1 MMKKLILLFLVIPF
15 FSLSQEEEITLKT
28 KTGDIKGSLL
38 VPSNS
43 EKASVVLI
51 ISGSGPTDRNGN
63 NPNMTNNSL
72 MMLANE
78 LKKNGIASLRF
89 DKRGIGESTSSGM
102 QESDLRFE
110 NYVNDVKGWVDLLK
124 ESNKFSK
131 IIVLGHSE
139 GSLIGMI
146 ASQKAEVEKFI
157 SVAGAGNS
165 AGDIIR
171 EQLKAQPAVVLNQSL
186 PIIEKLENGER
197 EENVP
202 QMLYAL
208 FRPSVQPY
216 MISWFKYDPQIEI
229 AKLNKPVLIV
239 QGTTDIQVS
248 VLDADKLASANN
260 KAQKQIIEGMNHI
273 LKEAEMDRLK
283 NIQTYSMPDLPLKKT
298 LIEIIVKFIEE

>member
-1 MMKKLILLFLVIPF
+1 MKKLILLFLVIPF

-72 MMLANE
+72 MMLSNE

-89 DKRGIGESTSSGM
+89 DKRGIGESSSSGM

-110 NYVNDVKGWVDLLK
+110 NYVNDVKAWVDLLK

-171 EQLKAQPAVVLNQSL
+171 EQLKAQPAFVLNQSL

-283 NIQTYSMPDLPLKKT
+283 NIQTYSMPDLPLKKN

>member
-1 MMKKLILLFLVIPF
+1 MKKLILLFLVIPF

-43 EKASVVLI
+43 EKVSVVLI

-78 LKKNGIASLRF
+78 LKKNGIASVRF

-283 NIQTYSMPDLPLKKT
+283 NIQTYSMPDLPLKKPLT
-298 LIEIIVKFIEE
+298 EIIVKFIKE

>member
-43 EKASVVLI
+43 EKVSVVLI

-89 DKRGIGESTSSGM
+89 DKRGIGESTSSGIR
-102 QESDLRFE
+102 ESDLRFE

-273 LKEAEMDRLK
+273 LKESDLDRLK
-283 NIQTYSMPDLPLKKT
+283 NIQTYSMPDLPLKNP

>member
-1 MMKKLILLFLVIPF
+1 MKKLILLFLVIPF

-110 NYVNDVKGWVDLLK
+110 DYVNDVKGWVDLLK

-283 NIQTYSMPDLPLKKT
+283 NIQTYSMPDLPLKKP

>member
-1 MMKKLILLFLVIPF
+1 MKKLILLFLVIPF

-89 DKRGIGESTSSGM
+89 DKRGIGESSSSGM

>member
-1 MMKKLILLFLVIPF
+1 MKKLILLFLVIPF

-273 LKEAEMDRLK
+273 LKEADMDRIK
-283 NIQTYSMPDLPLKKT
+283 NIQTYSMPDLPLKKP

>member
-1 MMKKLILLFLVIPF
+1 MKKLILLFLVIPF

>member
-1 MMKKLILLFLVIPF
+1 MKKLILLFLVIPF

-78 LKKNGIASLRF
+78 LKNNGIASLRF
-89 DKRGIGESTSSGM
+89 DKRGIGESSSSGM

-283 NIQTYSMPDLPLKKT
+283 NIQTYSMPDLPLKKP

>member
-1 MMKKLILLFLVIPF
+1 MKKLILLFLVIPF

-72 MMLANE
+72 MMLSNE

-89 DKRGIGESTSSGM
+89 DKRGIGESSSSGM

-110 NYVNDVKGWVDLLK
+110 NYVNDVKAWVDLLK

-171 EQLKAQPAVVLNQSL
+171 EQLKAQPAFVLNQSL

-273 LKEAEMDRLK
+273 LKEADLDRQK
-283 NIQTYSMPDLPLKKT
+283 NIQTYSMPDLPVKKN

>member
-38 VPSNS
+38 VPSNL

-110 NYVNDVKGWVDLLK
+110 NYVNDVKAWVDLLK

-171 EQLKAQPAVVLNQSL
+171 EQLKAQPAFVLNQSL

-260 KAQKQIIEGMNHI
+260 KAQKQIIKGMNHI

-283 NIQTYSMPDLPLKKT
+283 NIQTYSMPELPLKKP

>member
-1 MMKKLILLFLVIPF
+1 MKKLILLFLVIPF

-171 EQLKAQPAVVLNQSL
+171 EQLKAQPAFVLNQSL

-273 LKEAEMDRLK
+273 LKEADMDRIK
-283 NIQTYSMPDLPLKKT
+283 NIQTYSMPDLPLKKP

>member
-43 EKASVVLI
+43 EKVSVVLI

-283 NIQTYSMPDLPLKKT
+283 NIQTYSMPDLPLKKPLT
-298 LIEIIVKFIEE
+298 EIIVKFIEQ

>member
-1 MMKKLILLFLVIPF
+1 MKKLILLFLVIPF

-89 DKRGIGESTSSGM
+89 DKRGIGESSSSGM

-110 NYVNDVKGWVDLLK
+110 NYVNDVKAWVDLLK

-171 EQLKAQPAVVLNQSL
+171 EQLKAQPAFVLNQSL

-283 NIQTYSMPDLPLKKT
+283 NIQTYSMPDLPLKKN

>member
-1 MMKKLILLFLVIPF
+1 
-15 FSLSQEEEITLKT
+15 
-28 KTGDIKGSLL
+28 
-38 VPSNS
+38 
-43 EKASVVLI
+43 
-51 ISGSGPTDRNGN
+51 
-63 NPNMTNNSL
+63 MTNNSL

-110 NYVNDVKGWVDLLK
+110 NYVNDVKAWVDLLK

-171 EQLKAQPAVVLNQSL
+171 EQLKAQPAVVFN
-186 PIIEKLENGER
+186 
-197 EENVP
+197 
-202 QMLYAL
+202 
-208 FRPSVQPY
+208 PY
-216 MISWFKYDPQIEI
+216 
-229 AKLNKPVLIV
+229 
-239 QGTTDIQVS
+239 
-248 VLDADKLASANN
+248 
-260 KAQKQIIEGMNHI
+260 
-273 LKEAEMDRLK
+273 RL
-283 NIQTYSMPDLPLKKT
+283 
-298 LIEIIVKFIEE
+298 